1 MSSEWLSFNWNGR
14 LNGGLSLFWSIL
26 HIQRWSSLLKIVRF
40 TTIWSASFSKNKRE
54 RAKEKIHQ
62 NHAQFDYHMLRKRS
76 LILTF
81 TLMIKKENAHTKRAE
96 ISFGQRL
103 KNHKIPAQYSECHVS
118 DRPANSIN
126 IIAALQKIK
135 WITTLEQLLCVLGA
149 LVIGIV
155 QCVNN

>member
-1 MSSEWLSFNWNGR
+1 MGAYLYFDRYYTFNAEVHCSKSSDLLRSGR
-14 LNGGLSLFWSIL
+14 LLFP
-26 HIQRWSSLLKIVRF
+26 K
-40 TTIWSASFSKNKRE
+40 T
-54 RAKEKIHQ
+54 KEKEPKKKSTKITH
-62 NHAQFDYHMLRKRS
+62 NSITTCCESGRWYWF
-76 LILTF
+76 F

-126 IIAALQKIK
+126 IIAALQKMK